1 MKRALITGASGTLGA
16 AIAGELAR
24 AGLHVIVHGHSNVAQ
39 AQAIREQI
47 QASGG
52 SAEVAIFD
60 VSSSEDCT
68 RQMDLLLEAGPVQ
81 VLVHNAGITADAPMA
96 AMSIQQ
102 WSSVIDVSL
111 NGFFNVAKP
120 LLLPMLRTRW
130 GRIVAISSVAAIM
143 GNRGQANY
151 AAAKAGLHGAVKS
164 LAIEVAS
171 RGVTV
176 NSIAP
181 GIIESPM
188 TKSAFSDADI
198 ARLVP
203 MKRAGTPQEVASV
216 VRFLCSEQ
224 ASYISGQVVA
234 VSGAMA

>member
-24 AGLHVIVHGHSNVAQ
+24 AGVHVIVHGHSNSAQ
-39 AQAIREQI
+39 AQAIHDQI
-47 QASGG
+47 RASGG

-60 VSSSEDCT
+60 VSSSEDCA
-68 RQMDLLLEAGPVQ
+68 RQMDSLLKAGPVQ

-111 NGFFNVAKP
+111 NGFFNVTQP

-188 TKSAFSDADI
+188 TKSAFDDADI

-216 VRFLCSEQ
+216 VRFLCSEE

-234 VSGAMA
+234 VNGGMA

>member
-1 MKRALITGASGTLGA
+1 AAVRLRPSRRCPGTRARTCHGLLETDSQVKRALITGASGTLGA

-96 AMSIQQ
+96 AMS
-102 WSSVIDVSL
+102 
-111 NGFFNVAKP
+111 
-120 LLLPMLRTRW
+120 
-130 GRIVAISSVAAIM
+130 
-143 GNRGQANY
+143 
-151 AAAKAGLHGAVKS
+151 
-164 LAIEVAS
+164 
-171 RGVTV
+171 
-176 NSIAP
+176 
-181 GIIESPM
+181 
-188 TKSAFSDADI
+188 
-198 ARLVP
+198 
-203 MKRAGTPQEVASV
+203 
-216 VRFLCSEQ
+216 
-224 ASYISGQVVA
+224 
-234 VSGAMA
+234 